1 MPASMDSGGHVLRRL
16 GGPRKAYVS
25 VPLVRDLLSE
35 PGPKYFV
42 TVRAS
47 RDSAHQPS

>member
-1 MPASMDSGGHVLRRL
+1 MPASMIAVVTYFGGF

-47 RDSAHQPS
+47 QDSAHQPS